1 MLDDG
6 ASGKKKKTAT
16 RKKKDEKEVGTVCR
30 QELIQVKPVGRKG
43 FYHFDD

>member
-1 MLDDG
+1 MMG
-6 ASGKKKKTAT
+6 RAVKKKKTAT
-16 RKKKDEKEVGTVCR
+16 KKKKKDEKEVGTVCR